1 MLDLMQFTNG
11 PLGCQFH
18 KRCARLGVEVFVKFH
33 GCNLW
38 CISKRKEDKL
48 CWTTNTGFTVS
59 SYYRVLIGNGDLSP
73 PWKCIWKSQ
82 ILSRVAF
89 FV

>member
-1 MLDLMQFTNG
+1 MGHWDVNFIRAVQGWEL
-11 PLGCQFH
+11 
-18 KRCARLGVEVFVKFH
+18 KSVKFH

-48 CWTTNTGFTVS
+48 CWKPDKNTGFTMS